1 MLISLFQLKDFYF
14 FFNGCRLHIVRI
26 CCSQMDNEVVPVYTL
41 DEALNHVGFGKFQI
55 LVLIYA
61 GLGLVAEAM
70 EVMIL
75 SFIGPAIKSEWN
87 LSPAQETLLTSVV
100 FAGLLVGSYSWGF
113 ISDNYGRR

>member
-1 MLISLFQLKDFYF
+1 M
-14 FFNGCRLHIVRI
+14 G
-26 CCSQMDNEVVPVYTL
+26 NEVVPVYTL

-70 EVMIL
+70 EIMIL

>member
-26 CCSQMDNEVVPVYTL
+26 CCSQMDNEVVLVYTL

-70 EVMIL
+70 EIMIL
-75 SFIGPAIKSEWN
+75 SFIGPAIKS
-87 LSPAQETLLTSVV
+87 
-100 FAGLLVGSYSWGF
+100 
-113 ISDNYGRR
+113 